1 MPRNIYLI
9 LRNNESQSK
18 YLLLSSHYQNLSI
31 MDLSK
36 LLFLN
41 NIPILYFFLIQ
52 KSLPSMNKFNSKCFP
67 FFILKSKN
75 SNIKYFKFSSIYS
88 KPT

>member
-52 KSLPSMNKFNSKCFP
+52 KNLPSMNKFNSKCFP
-67 FFILKSKN
+67 FFYIKIKKFKYKIL
-75 SNIKYFKFSSIYS
+75 
-88 KPT
+88 